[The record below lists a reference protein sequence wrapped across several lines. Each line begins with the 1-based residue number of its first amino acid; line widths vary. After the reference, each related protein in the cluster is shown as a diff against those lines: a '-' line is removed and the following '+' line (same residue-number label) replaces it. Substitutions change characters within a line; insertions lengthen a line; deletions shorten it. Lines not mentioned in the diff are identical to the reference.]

1 MKSLRLV
8 LFLLLAI
15 VFATQAQKN
24 EKSLLWEISGNGLA
38 APSYLY
44 GTIHLVC
51 ASDFVLSDSLKAK
64 FNAAQQIA
72 LEIDMDDPAMMGK
85 MMKTMYMKDG
95 KKLKTLLSEADYS
108 QLSAY
113 VKDSLGMGIGFIEA
127 MKPFAAMSLFYNKML
142 RCAPQSYEMV
152 LMQMAQANKK
162 EVLGLET
169 IESQMAIFDKIPYEK
184 QAQMLMQLVQK
195 PQEAAAEFRDL
206 VQIYKKQDVDELEK
220 TMDKSSFEF
229 EGYED
234 DILYN
239 RNANWIAEI
248 TRMAAQKP
256 TFFAVGAAHLGGKKG
271 VLALLR
277 KQGFR
282 VKAVR

>member
-1 MKSLRLV
+1 MKS
-8 LFLLLAI
+8 FLIVAAFLCSI
-15 VFATQAQKN
+15 VFSAQAQRN
-24 EKSLLWEISGNGLA
+24 EKSLLWEISGNGLT

-51 ASDFVLSDSLKAK
+51 PNDFVLSDSLKAK
-64 FNAAQQIA
+64 FGKAQQIV
-72 LEIDMDDPAMMGK
+72 LEIDMDDPAMMAK
-85 MMKTMYMKDG
+85 MMQTMYMKDG
-95 KKLKTLLSEADYS
+95 KKLKILLNEADYT

-113 VKDSLGMGIGFIEA
+113 VKDSLGMGIGFIET
-127 MKPFAAMSLFYNKML
+127 MKPFAAMSLFYTKML

-152 LMQMAQANKK
+152 LMQMAQASKK

-184 QAQMLMQLVQK
+184 QAQMLMQLVK
-195 PQEAAAEFRDL
+195 KSQEAAAEFKDL
-206 VQIYKKQDVDELEK
+206 VKLYKKQDVDELEK

-239 RNANWIAEI
+239 RNAAWIAEI
-248 TRMAAQKP
+248 EKLAIKKP
-256 TFFAVGAAHLGGKKG
+256 TLFAVGAAHLGGKKG

-277 KQGFR
+277 KAGFR
-282 VKAVR
+282 VRAVR

>member
-1 MKSLRLV
+1 MKS
-8 LFLLLAI
+8 FLIVAAFLCSI
-15 VFATQAQKN
+15 VFSAQAQRN
-24 EKSLLWEISGNGLA
+24 EKSLLWEISGNGLT

-51 ASDFVLSDSLKAK
+51 PNDFVLSDSLKAK
-64 FNAAQQIA
+64 FGKAQQIV
-72 LEIDMDDPAMMGK
+72 LEIDMDDPAMMAK
-85 MMKTMYMKDG
+85 MMQTMYMKDG
-95 KKLKTLLSEADYS
+95 KKLKILLNEADYT

-113 VKDSLGMGIGFIEA
+113 VKDSLGMGIGFIET
-127 MKPFAAMSLFYNKML
+127 MKPFAAMSLFYTKML

-152 LMQMAQANKK
+152 LMQMAQASKK

-184 QAQMLMQLVQK
+184 QAQMLMQLVK
-195 PQEAAAEFRDL
+195 KSQEAAAEFKDL
-206 VQIYKKQDVDELEK
+206 VKLYKKQDVDELEK

-229 EGYED
+229 EGYEN

-239 RNANWIAEI
+239 RNAAWIAEI
-248 TRMAAQKP
+248 EKLAAKKP
-256 TFFAVGAAHLGGKKG
+256 TLFAVGAAHLGGKKG

-277 KQGFR
+277 KAGFR
-282 VKAVR
+282 VRAVR